1 MTDSARYSEKLA
13 ELQGIVDTL
22 SREDCAV
29 DQLETLVQRASVLI
43 KELKSRLAR
52 TEKSVSGML
61 EEIGEQS

>member
-1 MTDSARYSEKLA
+1 MLA
-13 ELQGIVDTL
+13 ELEGIVDTL
-22 SREDCAV
+22 GREDCAV

-61 EEIGEQS
+61 EEIGEQN

>member
-1 MTDSARYSEKLA
+1 MTDSRKYSEMLA
-13 ELQGIVDTL
+13 ELEGIVDTL
-22 SREDCAV
+22 GREDCAV

-61 EEIGEQS
+61 EEIGEQN